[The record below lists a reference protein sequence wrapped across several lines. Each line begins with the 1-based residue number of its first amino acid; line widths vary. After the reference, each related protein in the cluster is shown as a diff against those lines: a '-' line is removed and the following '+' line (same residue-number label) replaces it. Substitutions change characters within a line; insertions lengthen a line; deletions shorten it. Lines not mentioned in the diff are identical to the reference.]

1 MAAPDPTDPL
11 HDSGNA
17 QESQPVSCA
26 TPKAAPS
33 LVDDLFDTV
42 KWVWGILAV
51 VLKEL
56 ATFGKW
62 CARNPLDALALVG
75 IGAVAFYF
83 FGVFHP
89 FVEGTQT
96 TAKWANDAWQE
107 NQAYGAM
114 VPWIA
119 LGLFWYHKED
129 LQKAA
134 SGGFN
139 AGLGILAL
147 GVLIFII
154 GVRCLQ
160 PRFAMASIPF
170 LLYGT
175 ISFVWGKAAGRVV
188 LFPCALLM
196 FMIPVGALEQAT
208 SNLQFIITGLVG
220 MLSHLFGIAILAV
233 GTTLT
238 ATDGSFNF
246 EIAEGCSG
254 IRSITAMTMLTAVF
268 VHLTQDRLWKKG
280 LIFGSSLLFAII
292 GNTGRIF
299 TVVLV
304 AKFYDSKFA
313 AGLYHDYSGYVF
325 FPIALLAML
334 GFSQFVN
341 LDFRKLVARTRAKA
355 KAPDKKPASYDY

>member
-1 MAAPDPTDPL
+1 MAATDPTDPP
-11 HDSGNA
+11 HNSGDA
-17 QESQPVSCA
+17 QESKPVSCA
-26 TPKAAPS
+26 PSKAAPS
-33 LVDDLFDTV
+33 LLDDFR
-42 KWVWGILAV
+42 WIWEILVAT
-51 VLKEL
+51 LKEL
-56 ATFGKW
+56 AAFGIW

-75 IGAVAFYF
+75 IGALVFYF
-83 FGVFHP
+83 FAVFHP
-89 FVEGTQT
+89 FVEGTQS
-96 TAKWANDAWQE
+96 TAKWVHDAWQG

-119 LGLFWYHKED
+119 LGLFWYHRDD
-129 LQKAA
+129 LKKAA
-134 SGGFN
+134 WGGFN
-139 AGLGILAL
+139 LGLASLLFGIF
-147 GVLIFII
+147 VFIV

-160 PRFAMASIPF
+160 PRFALASIPF
-170 LLYGT
+170 LLYGA
-175 ISFVWGKAAGRVV
+175 IRFVWGKAPARVV
-188 LFPCALLM
+188 LFPSVFLL

-208 SNLQFIITGLVG
+208 SNLQFIITGVVG
-220 MLSHLFGIAILAV
+220 ALSHLFGIAILAV

-280 LIFGSSLLFAII
+280 LIFGCSLLFAMV
-292 GNTGRIF
+292 GNAGRIF

-313 AGLYHDYSGYVF
+313 AGIYHDYSGYVF

-341 LDFRKLVARTRAKA
+341 LDFRKLTARSMAKA
-355 KAPDKKPASYDY
+355 KATDKKPVSYDY

>member
-1 MAAPDPTDPL
+1 MAAPDPTDPP
-11 HDSGNA
+11 HNTGDA
-17 QESQPVSCA
+17 QEAKPVSCA
-26 TPKAAPS
+26 TPKVAPS
-33 LVDDLFDTV
+33 LVDDIVDTV
-42 KWVWGILAV
+42 RWIWEIVAV

-56 ATFGKW
+56 VVFGKW
-62 CARNPLDALALVG
+62 CVRNPLDAAALVG
-75 IGAVAFYF
+75 IGAASFYF

-89 FVEGTQT
+89 FVEGTQS
-96 TAKWANDAWQE
+96 TATWAVWSWQF

-114 VPWIA
+114 VPWIT
-119 LGLFWYHKED
+119 LGLFFYHKD
-129 LQKAA
+129 TLKKAA
-134 SGGFN
+134 SDGSN
-139 AGLGILAL
+139 LGLVPLVMGI
-147 GVLIFII
+147 LIFIV

-160 PRFAMASIPF
+160 PRFALLSIPF
-170 LLYGT
+170 LLYGS
-175 ISFVWGKAAGRVV
+175 IRYVWGEASARVV
-188 LFPCALLM
+188 QFPCAFLA

-220 MLSHLFGIAILAV
+220 MLSRLFGIAILAV

-268 VHLTQDRLWKKG
+268 VHLTQDRLWKQG

-304 AKFYDSKFA
+304 AKFYDTKFA

-334 GFSQFVN
+334 AFSQFVN
-341 LDFRKLVARTRAKA
+341 LDFRKLAARSIDKA
-355 KAPDKKPASYDY
+355 KATKPASYDY

>member
-1 MAAPDPTDPL
+1 MAAPDPS
-11 HDSGNA
+11 HNSGDTP
-17 QESQPVSCA
+17 ESKPDSCA
-26 TPKAAPS
+26 TSKAVPS
-33 LVDDLFDTV
+33 LVDDLVETV
-42 KWVWGILAV
+42 QWVWGILAV
-51 VLKEL
+51 ILKEL
-56 ATFGKW
+56 AAFGKW
-62 CARNPLDALALVG
+62 CVLNPLDALALAG

-83 FGVFHP
+83 FAIFHP
-89 FVEGTQT
+89 FVEGAQS
-96 TAKWANDAWQE
+96 TAKWAYDAWQG

-114 VPWIA
+114 VPWVA
-119 LGLFWYHKED
+119 LGLFWYHKDD
-129 LQKAA
+129 LKKAA
-134 SGGFN
+134 AGSFN
-139 AGLGILAL
+139 AGMVPLVLGIL
-147 GVLIFII
+147 VFIV
-154 GVRCLQ
+154 GVRCMQ
-160 PRFAMASIPF
+160 PRFALASIPF
-170 LLYGT
+170 LLYGAVH
-175 ISFVWGKAAGRVV
+175 FGWGKAPARVV
-188 LFPCALLM
+188 LFPCAFLL

-220 MLSHLFGIAILAV
+220 TLSRLFGIAILAV

-254 IRSITAMTMLTAVF
+254 IRSITAMTMLTAVY

-280 LIFGSSLLFAII
+280 LIFGSSLLFAIV

-341 LDFRKLVARTRAKA
+341 LDFRKLTVRSISKARATD
-355 KAPDKKPASYDY
+355 PKPVTYDY

>member
-1 MAAPDPTDPL
+1 MAATDPTNFPHHSRDTPE
-11 HDSGNA
+11 A
-17 QESQPVSCA
+17 QPVSCVS
-26 TPKAAPS
+26 PKAAPS
-33 LVDDLFDTV
+33 LVDDF
-42 KWVWGILAV
+42 KWIRDLILSF
-51 VLKEL
+51 LKET
-56 ATFGKW
+56 AAFAQW
-62 CARNPLDALALVG
+62 CGRNPLDTMALAG
-75 IGAVAFYF
+75 IGALFYF
-83 FGVFHP
+83 FYGILHP
-89 FVEGTQT
+89 FVEGAQT
-96 TAKWANDAWQE
+96 TAQWAHAAWQG

-114 VPWIA
+114 VPWIT
-119 LGLFWYHKED
+119 LGLFWYHRED
-129 LQKAA
+129 LKKAA
-134 SGGFN
+134 SGGYTM
-139 AGLGILAL
+139 GLAFLGAGILLYLA
-147 GVLIFII
+147 

-160 PRFAMASIPF
+160 PRFALASIPF
-170 LLYGT
+170 LLYGAVH
-175 ISFVWGKAAGRVV
+175 FVWGKAPARIV
-188 LFPCALLM
+188 LFPCAFLM

-220 MLSHLFGIAILAV
+220 MLSHLFGIAILAI

-268 VHLTQDRLWKKG
+268 VHLTQDRFWKKG

-304 AKFYDSKFA
+304 AKYYDSKFA
-313 AGLYHDYSGYVF
+313 SGLYHDYSGYVF

-341 LDFRKLVARTRAKA
+341 LDFKKLAARWIAKA
-355 KAPDKKPASYDY
+355 KKPEPLSYDS